1 MKQEWEMK
9 EIENETR
16 IKNEAGKENQAIN
29 AAESG
34 IKINKEST
42 DYPIIEGID
51 IVRTF
56 KMGEVE
62 VRALR
67 GVNVK
72 IRRGEF
78 IAIMGP
84 SGSGKTTLLNQLGLL
99 DTPNSGKIIIDN
111 TDTSRMS
118 DREKGKFRLHN
129 LGYVFQD
136 YALLP
141 ELNALEN
148 VYISLMMQGK
158 SKAECESAASKIL
171 TAVGLGDRLQQ
182 LPSKMSGGQQQRVS
196 IARALAHNPRVLF
209 ADEPCANLDSET
221 SKEVLDLFKKFNKE
235 QGQTIVMVTHEGWH
249 ADYADRVIR
258 LKDGLNRK
266 MNDLR
271 HLAKK
276 LFVKSFQAAKNKF

>member
-1 MKQEWEMK
+1 MVNEMK
-9 EIENETR
+9 NEVKNEMKSEITGESKIVTNTTEPEIEVKTATEETGD
-16 IKNEAGKENQAIN
+16 I
-29 AAESG
+29 
-34 IKINKEST
+34 
-42 DYPIIEGID
+42 IIEGTD

-56 KMGEVE
+56 KMGEVQ

-67 GVNVK
+67 GVSVK

-78 IAIMGP
+78 VAIMGP

-99 DTPNSGKIIIDN
+99 DTPNSGKVIIDEI
-111 TDTSRMS
+111 DTSRMS
-118 DREKGKFRLHN
+118 DKEKGKFRLHN

-141 ELNALEN
+141 ELDASEN

-158 SKAECESAASKIL
+158 TKEEYEAAASEIL
-171 TAVGLGDRLQQ
+171 KAVGLGDRLHQ

-209 ADEPCANLDSET
+209 ADEPCANLDSQT

-235 QGQTIVMVTHEGWH
+235 KGQTIVMVTHEEWH
-249 ADYADRVIR
+249 AAYADRVIR
-258 LKDGLNRK
+258 LRDGVNICLLYTS
-266 MNDLR
+266 D
-271 HLAKK
+271 
-276 LFVKSFQAAKNKF
+276 AADE

>member
-1 MKQEWEMK
+1 MKNRIRAQMENK
-9 EIENETR
+9 IENEARKENEVR
-16 IKNEAGKENQAIN
+16 IENEVRVENEARVENQAQNTSEREILRH
-29 AAESG
+29 EEITG
-34 IKINKEST
+34 
-42 DYPIIEGID
+42 DLIIEGID
-51 IVRTF
+51 VVRTF
-56 KMGEVE
+56 RMGEVE
-62 VRALR
+62 VRVLR
-67 GVNVK
+67 GVKVK

-99 DTPNSGKIIIDN
+99 DAPISGKIIIDGTN
-111 TDTSRMS
+111 TSRMP
-118 DREKGKFRLHN
+118 DKEKGKFRLHN

-141 ELNALEN
+141 ELNASEN

-249 ADYADRVIR
+249 AEYADRVIR
-258 LKDGLNRK
+258 LKDGLVEK
-266 MNDLR
+266 
-271 HLAKK
+271 
-276 LFVKSFQAAKNKF
+276 

>member
-1 MKQEWEMK
+1 MENEMENEMK
-9 EIENETR
+9 SEIMVELKKVTNKTAPR
-16 IKNEAGKENQAIN
+16 IEIKTPPEKAGDI
-29 AAESG
+29 
-34 IKINKEST
+34 
-42 DYPIIEGID
+42 IIEGTD

-56 KMGEVE
+56 KMGEVQ

-67 GVNVK
+67 GVNIK

-78 IAIMGP
+78 VAIMGS

-99 DTPNSGKIIIDN
+99 DTPNSGKVIIDE

-118 DREKGKFRLHN
+118 DKEKGKFRLHN

-141 ELNALEN
+141 ELDALEN

-158 SKAECESAASKIL
+158 TKEEYESAAAEVLK
-171 TAVGLGDRLQQ
+171 AVGLGDRLHQ

-209 ADEPCANLDSET
+209 ADEPCANLDSQT
-221 SKEVLDLFKKFNKE
+221 SKEVLDLFKKFNIEK
-235 QGQTIVMVTHEGWH
+235 GQTIVMVTHEEWH
-249 ADYADRVIR
+249 ATYADRVIR
-258 LKDGLNRK
+258 LRDG
-266 MNDLR
+266 
-271 HLAKK
+271 
-276 LFVKSFQAAKNKF
+276 VVVE

>member
-1 MKQEWEMK
+1 MENEMK
-9 EIENETR
+9 NELKNETKSETR
-16 IKNEAGKENQAIN
+16 SEPKIVTNTTGPG
-29 AAESG
+29 SG
-34 IKINKEST
+34 ITAST
-42 DYPIIEGID
+42 EKAGNIIIEGID

-56 KMGEVE
+56 KMGEVQ

-78 IAIMGP
+78 VAIMGP

-99 DTPNSGKIIIDN
+99 DTPNSGKIIIDE
-111 TDTSRMS
+111 TDTFRMS
-118 DREKGKFRLHN
+118 DKEKGKFRLHN

-141 ELNALEN
+141 ELDASEN

-158 SKAECESAASKIL
+158 TKEEYEAAAAKIL
-171 TAVGLGDRLQQ
+171 KAVGLGDRLHQ

-209 ADEPCANLDSET
+209 ADEPCANLDSQT

-235 QGQTIVMVTHEGWH
+235 KGQTIVMVTHEEWH
-249 ADYADRVIR
+249 AAYADRVIR
-258 LKDGLNRK
+258 LKDGI
-266 MNDLR
+266 
-271 HLAKK
+271 
-276 LFVKSFQAAKNKF
+276 VVG

>member
-1 MKQEWEMK
+1 MK
-9 EIENETR
+9 EI
-16 IKNEAGKENQAIN
+16 GKKEELSKEKLSKEELSKEELSKE
-29 AAESG
+29 ESPDD
-34 IKINKEST
+34 I
-42 DYPIIEGID
+42 IIEGID
-51 IVRTF
+51 IVRSF
-56 KMGEVE
+56 SMGEIKVQ
-62 VRALR
+62 ALR

-78 IAIMGP
+78 IAIMGA

-99 DTPNSGKIIIDN
+99 DTPNSGKVIIDG

-118 DREKGKFRLHN
+118 DREKGKFRLYN

-158 SKAECESAASKIL
+158 SKAEYEAAAADIL

-196 IARALAHNPRVLF
+196 IARALAHSPRVLF
-209 ADEPCANLDSET
+209 ADEPCANLDSQT
-221 SKEVLDLFKKFNKE
+221 SKEVLDLFRKFNTE
-235 QGQTIVMVTHEGWH
+235 HGQTIVMVTHESWH
-249 ADYADRVIR
+249 AEYADRIIR
-258 LKDGLNRK
+258 LKDGSVE
-266 MNDLR
+266 DED
-271 HLAKK
+271 
-276 LFVKSFQAAKNKF
+276 

>member
-1 MKQEWEMK
+1 MEHPIKKGAWFE
-9 EIENETR
+9 EN
-16 IKNEAGKENQAIN
+16 IKIEAGNEIGTRSLNSPVLD
-29 AAESG
+29 ET
-34 IKINKEST
+34 IKDLNSVRTRSEST
-42 DYPIIEGID
+42 TEAQLGNDIIIEGID

-56 KMGEVE
+56 WMGEVQ

-67 GVNVK
+67 GVSVK
-72 IRRGEF
+72 IRHGEF

-99 DTPNSGKIIIDN
+99 DTPNSGKVIIDG

-118 DREKGKFRLHN
+118 DGEKGKFRLHN

-141 ELNALEN
+141 ELDASEN

-158 SKAECESAASKIL
+158 SKAECESAASEIL

-196 IARALAHNPRVLF
+196 IARALAHSPRVLF

-221 SKEVLDLFKKFNKE
+221 SKEVLDLFKRFNRE
-235 QGQTIVMVTHEGWH
+235 QGQTIVMVTHEEWH
-249 ADYADRVIR
+249 AEYADRIIR
-258 LKDGLNRK
+258 LKDGI
-266 MNDLR
+266 
-271 HLAKK
+271 
-276 LFVKSFQAAKNKF
+276 VQE

>member
-1 MKQEWEMK
+1 
-9 EIENETR
+9 
-16 IKNEAGKENQAIN
+16 
-29 AAESG
+29 
-34 IKINKEST
+34 
-42 DYPIIEGID
+42 
-51 IVRTF
+51 
-56 KMGEVE
+56 MGEVD

-67 GVNVK
+67 GVSVK

-99 DTPNSGKIIIDN
+99 DTPNSGKVIIDG

-118 DREKGKFRLHN
+118 DREKGEFRLHN

-136 YALLP
+136 YALIP
-141 ELNALEN
+141 ELNASEN

-158 SKAECESAASKIL
+158 SKAECESAAAKIL

-221 SKEVLDLFKKFNKE
+221 SKEVLDLFKKFNTE

-249 ADYADRVIR
+249 AEYADRVIR
-258 LKDGLNRK
+258 LKDGLAEDQGK
-266 MNDLR
+266 
-271 HLAKK
+271 
-276 LFVKSFQAAKNKF
+276 

>member
-1 MKQEWEMK
+1 MEGMEKQLESK
-9 EIENETR
+9 V
-16 IKNEAGKENQAIN
+16 KNEVKGAQKQRAGKSEEFSEDSI
-29 AAESG
+29 
-34 IKINKEST
+34 IK
-42 DYPIIEGID
+42 GID

-67 GVNVK
+67 GVSVK

-78 IAIMGP
+78 VAIMGA

-99 DTPNSGKIIIDN
+99 DTPNSGKVLIDCI
-111 TDTSRMS
+111 DTSRMS
-118 DREKGKFRLHN
+118 DSEKGKFRLHN

-158 SKAECESAASKIL
+158 SKVEYESAAAEIL

-196 IARALAHNPRVLF
+196 IARALAHSPRVLF

-221 SKEVLDLFKKFNKE
+221 SKEVLDLFKKFNTE
-235 QGQTIVMVTHEGWH
+235 QGQTIVMVTHETWH
-249 ADYADRVIR
+249 AGYANRVIR
-258 LKDGLNRK
+258 LKDGLVE
-266 MNDLR
+266 D
-271 HLAKK
+271 
-276 LFVKSFQAAKNKF
+276 

>member
-1 MKQEWEMK
+1 VT
-9 EIENETR
+9 IENETPHPAETGKG
-16 IKNEAGKENQAIN
+16 IYECVAGNF
-29 AAESG
+29 
-34 IKINKEST
+34 
-42 DYPIIEGID
+42 IIEGID

-67 GVNVK
+67 SVNAK
-72 IRRGEF
+72 IRSGEF

-99 DTPNSGKIIIDN
+99 DTPNSGKVIIDGI
-111 TDTSRMS
+111 DTSRMS
-118 DREKGKFRLHN
+118 DKEKGEFRLHN

-141 ELNALEN
+141 ELNASEN

-158 SKAECESAASKIL
+158 RKAECESAASKIL
-171 TAVGLGDRLQQ
+171 KAVGLGDRLQQ
-182 LPSKMSGGQQQRVS
+182 LPTKMSGGQQQRVS

-221 SKEVLDLFKKFNKE
+221 SKEILDLFKEFNKE

-249 ADYADRVIR
+249 ATYADRVIR
-258 LKDGLNRK
+258 LKDGVVEK
-266 MNDLR
+266 
-271 HLAKK
+271 
-276 LFVKSFQAAKNKF
+276 

>member
-1 MKQEWEMK
+1 M
-9 EIENETR
+9 ENEIITQ
-16 IKNEAGKENQAIN
+16 IGNKKEDESINWNKIGNEAQNGAQSAAKST
-29 AAESG
+29 AESKMG
-34 IKINKEST
+34 EIKELT
-42 DYPIIEGID
+42 GDPIIEGID

-56 KMGEVE
+56 RMGEVE

-72 IRRGEF
+72 IRSGEF

-99 DTPNSGKIIIDN
+99 DTPNSGKIIIDG

-118 DREKGKFRLHN
+118 DKEKGEFRLHN

-141 ELNALEN
+141 ELNASEN

-158 SKAECESAASKIL
+158 SKAECESAAAKIL

-182 LPSKMSGGQQQRVS
+182 LPSKMSGGQQQRS
-196 IARALAHNPRVLF
+196 
-209 ADEPCANLDSET
+209 
-221 SKEVLDLFKKFNKE
+221 
-235 QGQTIVMVTHEGWH
+235 Q
-249 ADYADRVIR
+249 
-258 LKDGLNRK
+258 
-266 MNDLR
+266 
-271 HLAKK
+271 
-276 LFVKSFQAAKNKF
+276 

>member
-1 MKQEWEMK
+1 MENGMKK
-9 EIENETR
+9 EIKSEKKNELKSETR
-16 IKNEAGKENQAIN
+16 DEPKIVTNTTEPGSEMTTSTGKADD
-29 AAESG
+29 
-34 IKINKEST
+34 T
-42 DYPIIEGID
+42 IIEGID

-56 KMGEVE
+56 KMGEAQ

-78 IAIMGP
+78 VAIMGP

-99 DTPNSGKIIIDN
+99 DTPNSGKIIIDE

-118 DREKGKFRLHN
+118 DKEKGKFRLHN

-141 ELNALEN
+141 ELNASEN

-158 SKAECESAASKIL
+158 TKEECEAAAAEIL
-171 TAVGLGDRLQQ
+171 KAVGLGDRLHQ

-209 ADEPCANLDSET
+209 ADEPCANLDSQT

-235 QGQTIVMVTHEGWH
+235 KGQTIVMVTHEEWH
-249 ADYADRVIR
+249 AAYADRVIR
-258 LKDGLNRK
+258 LRDG
-266 MNDLR
+266 
-271 HLAKK
+271 
-276 LFVKSFQAAKNKF
+276 VVVG

>member
-1 MKQEWEMK
+1 MENKIRSHMENKMEK
-9 EIENETR
+9 EARIENEVR
-16 IKNEAGKENQAIN
+16 IENEARKETENKTRRHGKSA
-29 AAESG
+29 G
-34 IKINKEST
+34 
-42 DYPIIEGID
+42 DLIIEGID
-51 IVRTF
+51 VVRTF
-56 KMGEVE
+56 RMGEVE

-99 DTPNSGKIIIDN
+99 DTPNSGKIIIDG
-111 TDTSRMS
+111 TDTSLMP
-118 DREKGKFRLHN
+118 DREKGEFRLHN

-249 ADYADRVIR
+249 AEYADRVVR
-258 LKDGLNRK
+258 LKDGLVEN
-266 MNDLR
+266 
-271 HLAKK
+271 
-276 LFVKSFQAAKNKF
+276 

>member
-1 MKQEWEMK
+1 MKNEMENEMK
-9 EIENETR
+9 SEIRGELKKVTNKTAPGIET
-16 IKNEAGKENQAIN
+16 KTPPEKAGDI
-29 AAESG
+29 
-34 IKINKEST
+34 
-42 DYPIIEGID
+42 IIEGID

-56 KMGEVE
+56 KMGEVQ

-67 GVNVK
+67 GVNIK

-78 IAIMGP
+78 VAIMGS

-99 DTPNSGKIIIDN
+99 DTPNSGKIIIDE

-118 DREKGKFRLHN
+118 DKEKGRFRLHN

-141 ELNALEN
+141 ELDASEN

-158 SKAECESAASKIL
+158 TKEEYESAAAEVLK
-171 TAVGLGDRLQQ
+171 AVGLGDRLHQ

-209 ADEPCANLDSET
+209 ADEPCANLDSQT
-221 SKEVLDLFKKFNKE
+221 SKEVLDLFKKFNQE
-235 QGQTIVMVTHEGWH
+235 SGQTIVMVTHEDWH
-249 ADYADRVIR
+249 AAYADRVIR
-258 LKDGLNRK
+258 LKDG
-266 MNDLR
+266 
-271 HLAKK
+271 
-276 LFVKSFQAAKNKF
+276 VVVE